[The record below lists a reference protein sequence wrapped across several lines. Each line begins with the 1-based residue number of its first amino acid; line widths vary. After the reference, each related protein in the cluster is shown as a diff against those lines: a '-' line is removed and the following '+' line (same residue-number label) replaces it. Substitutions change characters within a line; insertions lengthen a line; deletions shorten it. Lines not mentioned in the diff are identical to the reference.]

1 MYTPCL
7 VVTDA
12 ILEQRIHFLMFAAIY
27 KSLHSNKVYNFLL
40 KIQGDLDVLSAKEV
54 SEVALTFIFSHS
66 F

>member
-1 MYTPCL
+1 
-7 VVTDA
+7 
-12 ILEQRIHFLMFAAIY
+12 MFAAIY
-27 KSLHSNKVYNFLL
+27 NSLHSNKVYNFLL